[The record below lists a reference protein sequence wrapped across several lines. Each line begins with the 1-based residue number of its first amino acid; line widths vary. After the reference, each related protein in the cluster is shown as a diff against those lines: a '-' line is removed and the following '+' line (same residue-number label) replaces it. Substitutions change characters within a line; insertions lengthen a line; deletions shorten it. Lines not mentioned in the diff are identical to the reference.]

1 MVQLFKT
8 NKVACISDIHLGVHQ
23 NAATWHEIALNFA
36 KWLDQELKL
45 RDIKDII
52 IAGDVF
58 HNRHEIGVTTIHC
71 AHDFFN
77 ILNKYNIFIVCGNH
91 DAYFKNKSDINSISI
106 LNKPGITVFDKL
118 TTKQH
123 LDKVFSFCP
132 WGVPVEE
139 IPPCDV
145 VIGHFEILNFK
156 MNAHKVCDHGVESE
170 SLLDKTK
177 LVITGHF
184 HCRDHRKYKNNK
196 SIIYLGSP
204 HELDFGDRD
213 QVKGFTILDT
223 DDLSLELVENNVTPK
238 HKKLKISELLDGKIA
253 LENISEELQN
263 NFVSLCVDR
272 NVNEQIL
279 NLMLSKFNQYKP
291 KHVRTDFNIFES
303 VQLSATELNEVS
315 IDIDTALHE
324 FVNLLDTPVPKKD
337 ILDKCIDL
345 YRISQ
350 TVNEH

>member
-1 MVQLFKT
+1 MQFSS

-23 NAATWHEIALNFA
+23 NAQTWHNIAIDFA
-36 KWLDQELKL
+36 KWFDKELKL
-45 RDIKDII
+45 RGIKDII
-52 IAGDVF
+52 IAGDIF
-58 HNRHEIGVTTIHC
+58 HNRHEIGVNTIHC
-71 AHDFFN
+71 AYQFFDILKGYN
-77 ILNKYNIFIVCGNH
+77 ILAITGNH
-91 DAYFKNKSDINSISI
+91 DCYYKDKSDINSISI
-106 LNKPGITVFDKL
+106 LDGYKNVTVFKEL
-118 TTKQH
+118 KTVN
-123 LDKVFSFCP
+123 LNSKVFCFCP
-132 WGVPVEE
+132 WGVSVDE

-145 VIGHFEILNFK
+145 VVGHFEILNFK
-156 MNAHKVCDHGVESE
+156 MNGHKVCDHGVESE
-170 SLLDKTK
+170 SLLDKAQ

-184 HCRDHRKYKNNK
+184 HCRDHRKYTNGK

-223 DDLSLELVENNVTPK
+223 DNLSLELVENDVTPK
-238 HKKLKISELLDGKIA
+238 HKKIKISELLDGKIA
-253 LENISEELQN
+253 LENISTELQN

-279 NLMLSKFNQYKP
+279 NVMLSKFNQYSP
-291 KHVRTDFNIFES
+291 KHVRTDFNIFEA

-324 FVNLLDTPVPKKD
+324 FINLLDTPVPKKD

-345 YRISQ
+345 YRVSQ

>member
-1 MVQLFKT
+1 MHFSS

-23 NAATWHEIALNFA
+23 NTHTWHEIALNFA
-36 KWLDQELKL
+36 RWLDQELKL
-45 RDIKDII
+45 RDIKDIF

-71 AHDFFN
+71 AYKFFD
-77 ILNKYNIFIVCGNH
+77 ILKSYNIFIVCGNH

-106 LNKPGITVFDKL
+106 LNGYRNITVFDKL
-118 TTKQH
+118 ETCNI
-123 LDKVFSFCP
+123 DGKVFCFCP
-132 WGVPVEE
+132 WGAPVEE
-139 IPPCDV
+139 IPKCDV
-145 VIGHFEILNFK
+145 LVGHFEILNFK
-156 MNAHKVCDHGVESE
+156 MNTHKVCDHGLESE
-170 SLLDKTK
+170 SLLDRAK

-184 HCRDHRKYKNNK
+184 HLREHRKYPKGK
-196 SIIYLGSP
+196 SILYLGSP

-213 QVKGFTILDT
+213 QVKGITILNT
-223 DDLSLELVENNVTPK
+223 DDLSVELIENNITPK
-238 HKKLKISELLDGKIA
+238 HKKIKISDLVDGKIA
-253 LENISEELQN
+253 LESIGNEFTN
-263 NFVSLCVDR
+263 NFVSLCVDK
-272 NVNEQIL
+272 NVNEQVL

-303 VQLSATELNEVS
+303 VQLSGTELNEIS

-324 FVNLLDTPVPKKD
+324 FVNLLDTQVSKKD

-350 TVNEH
+350 TINEH

>member
-1 MVQLFKT
+1 MHFSS

-23 NAATWHEIALNFA
+23 NSQTWHNIALDFA
-36 KWLDQELKL
+36 RWFDKELKL
-45 RDIKDII
+45 RGIKDII
-52 IAGDVF
+52 IAGDIF
-58 HNRHEIGVTTIHC
+58 HNRHEIGVNTIHC
-71 AHDFFN
+71 AYQFFDILKNYN
-77 ILNKYNIFIVCGNH
+77 ILTITGNH
-91 DAYFKNKSDINSISI
+91 DCYYKDKSDINSISI
-106 LNKPGITVFDKL
+106 LDGYKNVMVFKELKTVNL
-118 TTKQH
+118 NS
-123 LDKVFSFCP
+123 KVFCFCP
-132 WGVPVEE
+132 WGAPVEE
-139 IPPCDV
+139 IPLCDV

-156 MNAHKVCDHGVESE
+156 MNAHKVCDHGIESE

-184 HCRDHRKYKNNK
+184 HCRDHRKYANGK
-196 SIIYLGSP
+196 SILYLGSP
-204 HELDFGDRD
+204 HELDFGDRE

-223 DDLSLELVENNVTPK
+223 DDLSLELIENNVTPK
-238 HKKLKISELLDGKIA
+238 HKKIKISDLLDSKIA
-253 LENISEELQN
+253 LENISEELSN

-272 NVNEQIL
+272 NVNEQVL
-279 NLMLSKFNQYKP
+279 SLMLSKFNQYKP

>member
-1 MVQLFKT
+1 MHFSS

-23 NAATWHEIALNFA
+23 NAQTWHNIAIDFA
-36 KWLDQELKL
+36 RWFDKELKL
-45 RDIKDII
+45 RGIKDVI
-52 IAGDVF
+52 IAGDIF
-58 HNRHEIGVTTIHC
+58 HNRHEIGVNTIHC
-71 AHDFFN
+71 AYQFFDILKNYN
-77 ILNKYNIFIVCGNH
+77 ILAITGNH
-91 DAYFKNKSDINSISI
+91 DCYYKDKSDINSISI
-106 LNKPGITVFDKL
+106 LDGYKNVTVFKEL
-118 TTKQH
+118 KTVN
-123 LDKVFSFCP
+123 LNSKVFSFCP
-132 WGVPVEE
+132 WGVPVED

-177 LVITGHF
+177 LVVTGHF

-213 QVKGFTILDT
+213 QVKGFTILNT

-238 HKKLKISELLDGKIA
+238 HKKIKISELLDGKIA

>member
-1 MVQLFKT
+1 MHFSS

-23 NAATWHEIALNFA
+23 NSQTWHKIAIDFA
-36 KWLDQELKL
+36 KWFDQELKL
-45 RDIKDII
+45 RGIKDII
-52 IAGDVF
+52 IAGDIF
-58 HNRHEIGVTTIHC
+58 HNRHEIGVNTIHC
-71 AHDFFN
+71 AYEFFDILKNYN
-77 ILNKYNIFIVCGNH
+77 ILTITGNH
-91 DAYFKNKSDINSISI
+91 DCYYKDKSDINSISI
-106 LNKPGITVFDKL
+106 LDGYKNITVFKEL
-118 TTKQH
+118 KTVN
-123 LDKVFSFCP
+123 LNGKVFCFCP
-132 WGVPVEE
+132 WGAPVEE

-156 MNAHKVCDHGVESE
+156 MNAHKVCDHGIESE

-184 HCRDHRKYKNNK
+184 HCRDHRKYTNGK
-196 SIIYLGSP
+196 SILYLGSP

-223 DDLSLELVENNVTPK
+223 VNLSLELIENNITPK
-238 HKKLKISELLDGKIA
+238 HKKIKISELLDGKIA
-253 LENISEELQN
+253 LENISTELQN

-279 NLMLSKFNQYKP
+279 NVMLSKFNQYSP

-324 FVNLLDTPVPKKD
+324 FINLLDTPVPKKD

-345 YRISQ
+345 YRVSQ

>member
-1 MVQLFKT
+1 MQFSS

-23 NAATWHEIALNFA
+23 NSQTWHNIAINFA
-36 KWLDQELKL
+36 KWFDQELKL
-45 RDIKDII
+45 RGIKDVI
-52 IAGDVF
+52 IAGDIF
-58 HNRHEIGVTTIHC
+58 HNRHEIGVNTIHC
-71 AHDFFN
+71 AYEFFDILKNYN
-77 ILNKYNIFIVCGNH
+77 ILTITGNH
-91 DAYFKNKSDINSISI
+91 DCYYKDKSDINSISI
-106 LNKPGITVFDKL
+106 LDGYKNVTVFKKL
-118 TTKQH
+118 KTVNLNNKI
-123 LDKVFSFCP
+123 FCFCP
-132 WGVPVEE
+132 WGVSVNE

-156 MNAHKVCDHGVESE
+156 MNGHKVCDHGIESE

-184 HCRDHRKYKNNK
+184 HCRDHRQYTNGK

-213 QVKGFTILDT
+213 QIKGFTILNT
-223 DDLSLELVENNVTPK
+223 DNLSLELVENNVTPK
-238 HKKLKISELLDGKIA
+238 HKKIKISDLLDGKLA
-253 LENISEELQN
+253 LENISTELQN
-263 NFVSLCVDR
+263 NFVSLCIDR

-279 NLMLSKFNQYKP
+279 SVMLSKFSQYKP
-291 KHVRTDFNIFES
+291 KHVRTDFNIFEA

-324 FVNLLDTPVPKKD
+324 FINLLDTPVPKKD

-350 TVNEH
+350 TINEH

>member
-1 MVQLFKT
+1 MQFSS

-23 NAATWHEIALNFA
+23 NAQTWHKIAIDFA
-36 KWLDQELKL
+36 KWFDRELKL
-45 RDIKDII
+45 RGIKDII
-52 IAGDVF
+52 IAGDIF
-58 HNRHEIGVTTIHC
+58 HNRHEIGVNTIHC
-71 AHDFFN
+71 AYEFFDILKSYN
-77 ILNKYNIFIVCGNH
+77 ILTITGNH
-91 DAYFKNKSDINSISI
+91 DCYYKDKSDINSISI
-106 LNKPGITVFDKL
+106 LDGYKNITVFKEL
-118 TTKQH
+118 KTVNLNNKI
-123 LDKVFSFCP
+123 FSFCP
-132 WGVPVEE
+132 WGVSVEE

-156 MNAHKVCDHGVESE
+156 MNAHKVCDHGIESE
-170 SLLDKTK
+170 TLLDKTK

-184 HCRDHRKYKNNK
+184 HCRDYRKYTNGK
-196 SIIYLGSP
+196 SILYLGSP

-223 DDLSLELVENNVTPK
+223 DDLSLEFIENNVTPK
-238 HKKLKISELLDGKIA
+238 HKKIKISELLDGKIA
-253 LENISEELQN
+253 LENISTELQN

-279 NLMLSKFNQYKP
+279 NVMLSKFNQYNP
-291 KHVRTDFNIFES
+291 KHVRTDFNIFEA

-324 FVNLLDTPVPKKD
+324 FINLLDTPVPKKD

>member
-1 MVQLFKT
+1 MQFSS

-23 NAATWHEIALNFA
+23 NSQTWHNIAINFA
-36 KWLDQELKL
+36 KWFDQELKL
-45 RDIKDII
+45 RGIKDII
-52 IAGDVF
+52 IAGDIF
-58 HNRHEIGVTTIHC
+58 HNRHEIGVNTIHC
-71 AHDFFN
+71 AYEFFDILKNYN
-77 ILNKYNIFIVCGNH
+77 ILTITGNH
-91 DAYFKNKSDINSISI
+91 DCYYKDKSDINSISI
-106 LNKPGITVFDKL
+106 LDGYKNVTVFKKL
-118 TTKQH
+118 KTVN
-123 LDKVFSFCP
+123 LNNKVFCFCP
-132 WGVPVEE
+132 WGVSVNE

-156 MNAHKVCDHGVESE
+156 MNGHKVCDHGIESE

-184 HCRDHRKYKNNK
+184 HCRDHRKYTNGK

-213 QVKGFTILDT
+213 QVKGFTILNT
-223 DDLSLELVENNVTPK
+223 DNLSLELVENNVTPK
-238 HKKLKISELLDGKIA
+238 HKKIKISDLLDGKLA
-253 LENISEELQN
+253 LENISTELQN
-263 NFVSLCVDR
+263 NFVSLCIDR

-279 NLMLSKFNQYKP
+279 SVMLSKFSQYKP
-291 KHVRTDFNIFES
+291 KHVRTDFNIFEA

-324 FVNLLDTPVPKKD
+324 FINLLDTPVPKKD

-350 TVNEH
+350 TINEH

>member
-1 MVQLFKT
+1 MQFSS

-23 NAATWHEIALNFA
+23 NAQTWHNIAIDFA
-36 KWLDQELKL
+36 KWFDKELKL
-45 RDIKDII
+45 RGIKDII
-52 IAGDVF
+52 IAGDIF
-58 HNRHEIGVTTIHC
+58 HNRHEIGVNTIHC
-71 AHDFFN
+71 AYQFFDILKGYN
-77 ILNKYNIFIVCGNH
+77 ILAITGNH
-91 DAYFKNKSDINSISI
+91 DCYYKDKSDINSISI
-106 LNKPGITVFDKL
+106 LDGYKNVTVFKEL
-118 TTKQH
+118 KTVN
-123 LDKVFSFCP
+123 LNGKVFCFCP
-132 WGVPVEE
+132 WGVSVNE

-170 SLLDKTK
+170 SLLDKTQ

-184 HCRDHRKYKNNK
+184 HCRDHRKYTNGK

-223 DDLSLELVENNVTPK
+223 DNLSLELVENDITPK
-238 HKKLKISELLDGKIA
+238 HKKIKISELLDGKIA
-253 LENISEELQN
+253 LENISTELQN

-279 NLMLSKFNQYKP
+279 NVMLSKFNQYKP

-303 VQLSATELNEVS
+303 VQLSATELNEIS

-324 FVNLLDTPVPKKD
+324 FINLLDTPVPKKD

>member
-1 MVQLFKT
+1 MHFSS

-23 NAATWHEIALNFA
+23 NAHTWHEIALDFA
-36 KWLDQELKL
+36 RWLDQELKL

-52 IAGDVF
+52 IAGDIF
-58 HNRHEIGVTTIHC
+58 HNRHEIGVNTIHC
-71 AHDFFN
+71 ARKFFDTLSN
-77 ILNKYNIFIVCGNH
+77 YNIVTITGNH
-91 DAYFKNKSDINSISI
+91 DCYYKDKSDINSISI
-106 LNKPGITVFDKL
+106 LNGYKNVTVYQELATQTINNKKF
-118 TTKQH
+118 
-123 LDKVFSFCP
+123 VFCP
-132 WGVPVEE
+132 WGVDLQE
-139 IPPCDV
+139 IPLCDIIV
-145 VIGHFEILNFK
+145 GHFEILNFK
-156 MNAHKVCDHGVESE
+156 MSSHKVCDHGLESD
-170 SLLDKTK
+170 SLLEKSK

-184 HCRDHRKYKNNK
+184 HCRDHRKYSNGK

-204 HELDFGDRD
+204 YELDFGDRE
-213 QVKGFTILDT
+213 QTKGFTILDT
-223 DDLSLELVENNVTPK
+223 DDLSLELIENNITPK
-238 HKKLKISELLDGKIA
+238 HKKIKISDLLDNKIN
-253 LENISEELQN
+253 LENVSGELQN
-263 NFVSLCVDR
+263 NFVSLCIDR
-272 NVNEQIL
+272 NVNEQVL

-291 KHVRTDFNIFES
+291 RHVRTDFNIFES

>member
-1 MVQLFKT
+1 MQFSS

-23 NAATWHEIALNFA
+23 NAQTWHNIAIDFA
-36 KWLDQELKL
+36 KWFDEELKL
-45 RDIKDII
+45 RGIKDII
-52 IAGDVF
+52 IAGDIF
-58 HNRHEIGVTTIHC
+58 HNRHEIGVNTIHC
-71 AHDFFN
+71 AYQFFDILKNYN
-77 ILNKYNIFIVCGNH
+77 ILTITGNH
-91 DAYFKNKSDINSISI
+91 DCYYKDKSDINSISI
-106 LNKPGITVFDKL
+106 LDGYKNITVFKEL
-118 TTKQH
+118 KTVN
-123 LDKVFSFCP
+123 LNDKVFCFCP
-132 WGVPVEE
+132 WGVSVEE

-145 VIGHFEILNFK
+145 VVGHFEILNFK

-177 LVITGHF
+177 LVVTGHF

-213 QVKGFTILDT
+213 QVKGFTILDI

-324 FVNLLDTPVPKKD
+324 FVNLLDTPVSKKD